1 MKHTFSDEL
10 TRTADDHVDLKTFAG
25 GVEQKMANFPEIR
38 VGPFWFTTRQIFL
51 TLIPLGVL
59 CAGLTVFGT
68 RFLRT
73 FPEVQQFIAAY
84 PGTGSFAQP
93 VTDGFPAWLRIC
105 HWLNFFLLLFMIR
118 SGIQIL
124 ADHPRLY
131 LNPGCTPGS
140 EWFRLLGPVPLN
152 REYHAKEDTVALP
165 GWLGLPGIRHSIGL
179 ARWWHFVFDTL
190 WLANGILVYVLLFS
204 TGQWRRIVPVS
215 FDIIPHTISTAI
227 QYLSLDFPPPSG
239 WLQYNGLQLLAYFTT
254 VFIASPLALITG
266 VMQSPAIAAQLHLA
280 TGFLNRQVARS
291 LHFLVLA
298 YFLLFI
304 VGHVVMVFATD
315 ALNNLNHMTLGTD
328 ERSWGGLLVFILLMG
343 FFAFAWMAATPL
355 TLKYP
360 RKIQHIGR
368 WVIGWLLDG
377 FEKLRPVANYQEKDI
392 SPYFWVNGTPPD
404 SEEYKK
410 HLQEGFRNYRL
421 HVGGL
426 VEKPMEISLDELR
439 SMPKQEQIT
448 SNYCIQGW
456 TGIAKWGGVRLKDIM
471 GLVQPK
477 PNACYVAFYSFAHGS
492 GKGRGLYYDVHK
504 IEHMSHDQTIL
515 AYEMNG
521 QNLPESHGAPLR
533 LRNELELGFK
543 SVKWV
548 QAVEFVE
555 SFAHLGQ
562 GEGGFNEDY
571 EFFTTRNPI

>member
-10 TRTADDHVDLKTFAG
+10 TRTADDYIDLKKFAG
-25 GVEQKMANFPEIR
+25 GVDQKMSNFPEIR
-38 VGPFWFTTRQIFL
+38 VGPFWFTTRQILL
-51 TLIPLGVL
+51 TFIPLGIL
-59 CAGLTVFGT
+59 GAGLAVFGA

-73 FPEVQQFIAAY
+73 FPEVQQFIATY

-93 VTDGFPAWLRIC
+93 VSDGFPAWLRIC

-266 VMQSPAIAAQLHLA
+266 VMQSPAVAAQLHLA

-343 FFAFAWMAATPL
+343 FFAVAWMAATPL

-404 SEEYKK
+404 SEGYKK

-426 VEKPMEISLDELR
+426 VEISMEIPMDQLR

-471 GLVQPK
+471 SLVQPK
-477 PNACYVAFYSFAHGS
+477 PNARYVVFYSFAHGS

-504 IEHMSHDQTIL
+504 IEHMNHDQTIL

-555 SFAHLGQ
+555 SFAQLGQ

>member
-10 TRTADDHVDLKTFAG
+10 TRTADDYIDLKKFAG
-25 GVEQKMANFPEIR
+25 GVDQKMSNFPEIR
-38 VGPFWFTTRQIFL
+38 VGPFWFTTRQILL
-51 TLIPLGVL
+51 TFIPLGIL
-59 CAGLTVFGT
+59 GAGLAVFGA
-68 RFLRT
+68 RFLRA

-93 VTDGFPAWLRIC
+93 VSNGFPAWLRIC

-266 VMQSPAIAAQLHLA
+266 VMQSPAVAAQLHLA

-328 ERSWGGLLVFILLMG
+328 ERSWGGLLVFVLLMG
-343 FFAFAWMAATPL
+343 FFAVAWMAATPL

-404 SEEYKK
+404 SEGYKK

-426 VEKPMEISLDELR
+426 VEKSMEIPMDQLR

-471 GLVQPK
+471 SLVQPK
-477 PNACYVAFYSFAHGS
+477 PNARYVVFYSFAHGS

-504 IEHMSHDQTIL
+504 IEHMNHDQTIL

-555 SFAHLGQ
+555 SFAQLGQ

>member
-10 TRTADDHVDLKTFAG
+10 TRTADDYIDLKKFAG
-25 GVEQKMANFPEIR
+25 GVDQKMSNFPEIR
-38 VGPFWFTTRQIFL
+38 VGPFWFTTRQILL
-51 TLIPLGVL
+51 TFIPLGIL
-59 CAGLTVFGT
+59 GAGLAVFGA

-73 FPEVQQFIAAY
+73 FPEVQQFIATY

-93 VTDGFPAWLRIC
+93 VSDGFPAWLRIC

-227 QYLSLDFPPPSG
+227 QYLSLNFPPPSG

-266 VMQSPAIAAQLHLA
+266 VMQSPAVAAQLHLA

-426 VEKPMEISLDELR
+426 VEKSMEIPMDQLR

-471 GLVQPK
+471 SLVQPK
-477 PNACYVAFYSFAHGS
+477 PNARYVVFYSFAHGS

-504 IEHMSHDQTIL
+504 IEHMNHDQTIL

-555 SFAHLGQ
+555 SFAQLGQ

>member
-10 TRTADDHVDLKTFAG
+10 TRTADDYIDLKKFAG
-25 GVEQKMANFPEIR
+25 GVDQKMSNFPEIR
-38 VGPFWFTTRQIFL
+38 VGPFWFTTRQILL
-51 TLIPLGVL
+51 TFIPLGIL
-59 CAGLTVFGT
+59 GAGLAVFGA

-73 FPEVQQFIAAY
+73 FPEVQQFIATY

-93 VTDGFPAWLRIC
+93 VSDGFPAWLRIC

-266 VMQSPAIAAQLHLA
+266 VMQSPAVAAQLHLA

-328 ERSWGGLLVFILLMG
+328 ERSWGGLLVFVLLMG
-343 FFAFAWMAATPL
+343 FFAVAWMAATPL

-404 SEEYKK
+404 SEGYKK

-426 VEKPMEISLDELR
+426 VEKSMEIPMDQLR

-471 GLVQPK
+471 SLVQPK
-477 PNACYVAFYSFAHGS
+477 PNARYVVFYSFAHGS

-504 IEHMSHDQTIL
+504 IEHMNHDQTIL

-555 SFAHLGQ
+555 SFAQLGQ

>member
-10 TRTADDHVDLKTFAG
+10 TRTADDYIDLKKFAG
-25 GVEQKMANFPEIR
+25 GVDQKMSNFPEIR
-38 VGPFWFTTRQIFL
+38 VGPFWFTTRQILL
-51 TLIPLGVL
+51 TFIPLGIL
-59 CAGLTVFGT
+59 GAGLAVFGA

-73 FPEVQQFIAAY
+73 FPEVQQFIATY

-93 VTDGFPAWLRIC
+93 VSDGFPAWLRIC

-227 QYLSLDFPPPSG
+227 QYLSLNFPPPSG

-266 VMQSPAIAAQLHLA
+266 VMQSPAVAAQLHLA

-328 ERSWGGLLVFILLMG
+328 ERSWGGLLVFVLLMG
-343 FFAFAWMAATPL
+343 FFAVAWMAATPL

-404 SEEYKK
+404 SEGYKK

-426 VEKPMEISLDELR
+426 VEISMEIPMDQLR

-471 GLVQPK
+471 SLVQPK
-477 PNACYVAFYSFAHGS
+477 PNARYVVFYSFAHGS

-555 SFAHLGQ
+555 SFTHLGQ

>member
-1 MKHTFSDEL
+1 MKHTFADEL
-10 TRTADDHVDLKTFAG
+10 SRTADNSIDSKTFAG
-25 GVEQKMANFPEIR
+25 GFPEAMARFPEIR
-38 VGPFWFTTRQIFL
+38 MGKWWITTRQSLLLLVPVGIAGTILSIL
-51 TLIPLGVL
+51 T
-59 CAGLTVFGT
+59 A

-73 FPEVQQFIAAY
+73 FPAVQQFIATY
-84 PGTGSFAQP
+84 PGTGSFAP
-93 VTDGFPAWLRIC
+93 PLPDGFPLWLRTC
-105 HWLNFFLLLFMIR
+105 HWINFFLLLFMIR

-131 LNPGCTPGS
+131 LNPHCTPGP
-140 EWFRLLGPVPLN
+140 EWLRLLGPAPLD
-152 REYHAKEDTVALP
+152 REYHAKEDTVSLP

-215 FDIIPHTISTAI
+215 LDVIPHTLSTAL

-266 VMQSPAIAAQLHLA
+266 VMQSPAIAARLHLA
-280 TGFLNRQVARS
+280 TGFLNRQVGRS
-291 LHFLVLA
+291 LHFLVLG

-304 VGHVVMVFATD
+304 IGHVVMVFATD
-315 ALNNLNHMTLGTD
+315 ALNNLNHMTLGTND
-328 ERSWGGLLVFILLMG
+328 RSWAGFLVFALIL
-343 FFAFAWMAATPL
+343 AFTTIAWLLATPL

-360 RKIQHIGR
+360 RKVQHIGR
-368 WVIGWLLDG
+368 WVIGGILDRI
-377 FEKLRPVANYQEKDI
+377 EKLRPVANYSEKDI
-392 SPYFWVNGTPPD
+392 SPYFWVNGTAPVSD
-404 SEEYKK
+404 EYKS
-410 HLQEGFRNYRL
+410 HLAEGFRNYQL
-421 HVGGL
+421 NVGGL
-426 VEKPMEISLDELR
+426 IEKPLQLTLAQLR
-439 SMPKQEQIT
+439 ALPKQEQIT

-456 TGIAKWGGVRLKDIM
+456 TGVAKWGGVRLKDIM
-471 GLVQPK
+471 ALVRPM
-477 PNACYVAFYSFAHGS
+477 PNARYVVFFSFAHGS
-492 GKGRGLYYDVHK
+492 EKGRGLYYDCHK
-504 IEHMSHDQTIL
+504 IEHMQHDQTIL

-521 QNLPESHGAPLR
+521 KVLPECHGAPLR

-548 QAVEFVE
+548 QSVEFVE
-555 SFAHLGQ
+555 SFTSLGL

-571 EFFTTRNPI
+571 EFYTTRNPI

>member
-1 MKHTFSDEL
+1 
-10 TRTADDHVDLKTFAG
+10 
-25 GVEQKMANFPEIR
+25 
-38 VGPFWFTTRQIFL
+38 
-51 TLIPLGVL
+51 
-59 CAGLTVFGT
+59 
-68 RFLRT
+68 
-73 FPEVQQFIAAY
+73 
-84 PGTGSFAQP
+84 
-93 VTDGFPAWLRIC
+93 
-105 HWLNFFLLLFMIR
+105 MIR

-266 VMQSPAIAAQLHLA
+266 VMQSPAVAAQLHLA

-328 ERSWGGLLVFILLMG
+328 ERSWGGLLVFVLLMG
-343 FFAFAWMAATPL
+343 FFAVAWMAATPL

-404 SEEYKK
+404 SEGYKK

-426 VEKPMEISLDELR
+426 VEISMEIPMDQLR

-471 GLVQPK
+471 SLVQPK
-477 PNACYVAFYSFAHGS
+477 PNARYVVFYSFAHGS

-504 IEHMSHDQTIL
+504 IEHMNHDQTIL

-555 SFAHLGQ
+555 SFAQLGQ

>member
-38 VGPFWFTTRQIFL
+38 LGPLWFSTRRILL
-51 TLIPLGVL
+51 TLIPLGIVG
-59 CAGLTVFGT
+59 AGLAVFGA

-73 FPEVQQFIAAY
+73 FPEVQQFIATY

-93 VTDGFPAWLRIC
+93 VSDGFPAWLRIC

-266 VMQSPAIAAQLHLA
+266 VMQSPAVAAQLHLA

-328 ERSWGGLLVFILLMG
+328 ERSWGGLLVFVLLMG
-343 FFAFAWMAATPL
+343 FFTVALMAATPL

-404 SEEYKK
+404 SEGYKK

-426 VEKPMEISLDELR
+426 VEKSMEIPMDQLR

-477 PNACYVAFYSFAHGS
+477 PNARYVVFYSFAHGS

-504 IEHMSHDQTIL
+504 IEHMNHDQTIL

-555 SFAHLGQ
+555 SFAQLGQ

>member
-1 MKHTFSDEL
+1 MKHTFADEL
-10 TRTADDHVDLKTFAG
+10 TRTAGDTVDPKEFAG
-25 GVEQKMANFPEIR
+25 GIPQDMARFPEIR
-38 VGPFWFTTRQIFL
+38 IGPWWVTTRQSLLF
-51 TLIPLGVL
+51 LIPLGVIGAIL
-59 CAGLTVFGT
+59 AVFT
-68 RFLRT
+68 CRFLRT
-73 FPEVQQFIAAY
+73 LPLIQQFITTY
-84 PGTGSFAQP
+84 PGTGAFAP
-93 VTDGFPAWLRIC
+93 PLPDGFPLWLRVC

-140 EWFRLLGPVPLN
+140 EWFRLLGPVPLD

-179 ARWWHFVFDTL
+179 ARWWHFVFDTF
-190 WLANGILVYVLLFS
+190 WLANGIAVYVLLFS

-215 FDIIPHTISTAI
+215 FDVIPHTISTAI

-266 VMQSPAIAAQLHLA
+266 VMQSPAIAARLHLA

-291 LHFLVLA
+291 LHFLVLG

-315 ALNNLNHMTLGTD
+315 ALNNLNHMTRGTD
-328 ERSWGGLLVFILLMG
+328 DRSWAGFLILALIMG
-343 FFAFAWMAATPL
+343 FTTIAWLLATPL
-355 TLKYP
+355 TLKHP

-368 WVIGWLLDG
+368 SIIGWLLDG
-377 FEKLRPVANYQEKDI
+377 IEKLRPVANYREKDI
-392 SPYFWVNGTPPD
+392 SPYFWVNGTAPV

-410 HLQEGFRNYRL
+410 LLAEGFRNYQL
-421 HVGGL
+421 NVGGL
-426 VEKPMEISLDELR
+426 VENPMQISLAQLR
-439 SMPKQEQIT
+439 AMPHFEQIT

-456 TGIAKWGGVRLKDIM
+456 TGIAKWGGVRMKDIM
-471 GLVQPK
+471 ALVHPH
-477 PNACYVAFYSFAHGS
+477 PNARYVVFYSFAHGS
-492 GKGRGLYYDVHK
+492 GKGHGLYYDAHK
-504 IEHMSHDQTIL
+504 MEHMQHDQTIL

-521 QNLPESHGAPLR
+521 KDLPECHGAPLR

-548 QAVEFVE
+548 QSVEFVE

>member
-10 TRTADDHVDLKTFAG
+10 TRTADDYIDLKKFAG
-25 GVEQKMANFPEIR
+25 GVDQKMSNFPEIR
-38 VGPFWFTTRQIFL
+38 VGPFWFTTRQILL
-51 TLIPLGVL
+51 TFIPLGIL
-59 CAGLTVFGT
+59 GAGLAVFGA

-73 FPEVQQFIAAY
+73 FPEVQQFIATY

-93 VTDGFPAWLRIC
+93 VSDGFPAWLRIC

-227 QYLSLDFPPPSG
+227 QYLSLNFPPPSG

-266 VMQSPAIAAQLHLA
+266 VMQSPAVAAQLHLA

-328 ERSWGGLLVFILLMG
+328 ERSWGGLLVFVLLMG
-343 FFAFAWMAATPL
+343 FFAVAWMAATPL

-404 SEEYKK
+404 SEGYKK

-426 VEKPMEISLDELR
+426 VEISMEIPMDQLR

-471 GLVQPK
+471 SLVQPK
-477 PNACYVAFYSFAHGS
+477 PNARYVVFYSFAHGS

-504 IEHMSHDQTIL
+504 IEHMNHDQTIL

-555 SFAHLGQ
+555 SFAQLGQ

>member
-1 MKHTFSDEL
+1 
-10 TRTADDHVDLKTFAG
+10 
-25 GVEQKMANFPEIR
+25 MARFPEIR
-38 VGPFWFTTRQIFL
+38 IGPWWVTTRQSLLF
-51 TLIPLGVL
+51 LIPLGIISAIL
-59 CAGLTVFGT
+59 AVFT
-68 RFLRT
+68 ARFLRT
-73 FPEVQQFIAAY
+73 LPLIQQFIAAY
-84 PGTGSFAQP
+84 PGTGSFAP
-93 VTDGFPAWLRIC
+93 PLPDGFPLWLRAC

-140 EWFRLLGPVPLN
+140 EWFRLLGPVPLD

-179 ARWWHFVFDTL
+179 ARWWHFVFDTF
-190 WLANGILVYVLLFS
+190 WLANGIAVYVLLFS

-215 FDIIPHTISTAI
+215 FEVIPHTISTAL

-266 VMQSPAIAAQLHLA
+266 VMQSPALAARLHLA

-291 LHFLVLA
+291 LHFLVLG

-315 ALNNLNHMTLGTD
+315 ALNNLNHMTRGTD
-328 ERSWGGLLVFILLMG
+328 DNSWAGFLIFALIMG
-343 FFAFAWMAATPL
+343 FTTIAWLLATPL
-355 TLKYP
+355 TLKHP

-368 WVIGWLLDG
+368 SIIGWLLDG
-377 FEKLRPVANYQEKDI
+377 IEKLRPVANYREKDI
-392 SPYFWVNGTPPD
+392 SPYFWVNGTAPVSD
-404 SEEYKK
+404 EYKK
-410 HLQEGFRNYRL
+410 LLAEGFRNYQL
-421 HVGGL
+421 NVGGL
-426 VEKPMEISLDELR
+426 VEKPMQISLAQLR
-439 SMPKQEQIT
+439 AMPHFEQIT

-456 TGIAKWGGVRLKDIM
+456 TGIAKWGGVRMKDIM
-471 GLVQPK
+471 ALVHPH
-477 PNACYVAFYSFAHGS
+477 PNARYVVFYSFAHGS
-492 GKGRGLYYDVHK
+492 GKGHGLYYDAHK
-504 IEHMSHDQTIL
+504 IEHMQHDQTIL

-521 QNLPESHGAPLR
+521 KDLPECHGAPLR

-548 QAVEFVE
+548 QSVEFVE

>member
-10 TRTADDHVDLKTFAG
+10 TRTAENQVDPGKFAG
-25 GVEQKMANFPEIR
+25 GFDQKMASFPEVR
-38 VGPFWFTTRQIFL
+38 LGSRWFTTRQILL
-51 TLIPLGVL
+51 TVLPLGLVGAA
-59 CAGLTVFGT
+59 CAVGGA

-73 FPEVQQFIAAY
+73 LPAVQQFIATY
-84 PGTGSFAQP
+84 PGTGSFAVP
-93 VTDGFPAWLRIC
+93 VYDGFPAWLRIC

-131 LNPGCTPGS
+131 LNPDCTPGS
-140 EWFRLLGPVPLN
+140 EWFRLLGPVPLD

-190 WLANGILVYVLLFS
+190 WLANGLLVYVLLFT

-215 FDIIPHTISTAI
+215 LDVIPHTLSTAL

-254 VFIASPLALITG
+254 VFIASPLALLTG
-266 VMQSPAIAAQLHLA
+266 IMQSPAVAAQLHLA

-291 LHFLVLA
+291 LHFLVLG
-298 YFLLFI
+298 YFILFI
-304 VGHVVMVFATD
+304 VGHVGMVFITD
-315 ALNNLNHMTLGTD
+315 PLNNLHHMTLGD
-328 ERSWGGLLVFILLMG
+328 DGHSWAGFLVFSFIMG
-343 FFAFAWMAATPL
+343 CTAVAWMVATPL

-368 WVIGWLLDG
+368 AAIGWLLDG
-377 FEKLRPVANYQEKDI
+377 LERLRPVANYQEKDL
-392 SPYFWVNGTPPD
+392 SPYFWINGTPPA
-404 SEEYKK
+404 SAEYQK
-410 HLQEGFRNYRL
+410 HLQEGFRNYSL
-421 HVGGL
+421 QVGGL
-426 VEKPMEISLDELR
+426 VEKPLKLSYQQLR

-448 SNYCIQGW
+448 SHYCIQGW

-471 GLVQPK
+471 KLVQPS
-477 PNACYVAFYSFAHGS
+477 PRARYVAFYSFAHGA
-492 GKGRGLYYDVHK
+492 GQGRGLYYDVHK
-504 IEHMSHDQTIL
+504 MEHMQHDQTIL

-521 QNLPESHGAPLR
+521 QDLPPSHGAPLR

-548 QAVEFVE
+548 QGVEFIE
-555 SFAHLGQ
+555 SYAHLGQ

-571 EFFTTRNPI
+571 EFYSTRNPI

>member
-1 MKHTFSDEL
+1 MKHTFADEL
-10 TRTADDHVDLKTFAG
+10 TRNAGDSIDLKEFAG
-25 GVEQKMANFPEIR
+25 GIPQEMARFPEIR
-38 VGPFWFTTRQIFL
+38 IGPWWVTTRQSLLF
-51 TLIPLGVL
+51 LIPLGIIGAIL
-59 CAGLTVFGT
+59 AVFT
-68 RFLRT
+68 AHFLRT
-73 FPEVQQFIAAY
+73 LPLIQQFIAAY
-84 PGTGSFAQP
+84 PGTGSFAP
-93 VTDGFPAWLRIC
+93 PLADGFPIWLRAC

-140 EWFRLLGPVPLN
+140 EWFRLLGPVPLD

-190 WLANGILVYVLLFS
+190 WLANGIAVYILLCS

-215 FDIIPHTISTAI
+215 FDVIPHTISTAI

-266 VMQSPAIAAQLHLA
+266 VMQSPAIAARLHLA

-291 LHFLVLA
+291 LHFLVLG

-304 VGHVVMVFATD
+304 AGHVVMVFATD
-315 ALNNLNHMTLGTD
+315 ALNNLNHMTRGTND
-328 ERSWGGLLVFILLMG
+328 SSWTGLFVFTLIMG
-343 FFAFAWMAATPL
+343 FTTVAWMAATPL
-355 TLKYP
+355 TLKHP
-360 RKIQHIGR
+360 RKVQHIGR

-377 FEKLRPVANYQEKDI
+377 IEKLRPVANYQEKDI
-392 SPYFWVNGTPPD
+392 STYFWVNGTAPVSD
-404 SEEYKK
+404 EYKK
-410 HLQEGFRNYRL
+410 HLAEGFRNYQL
-421 HVGGL
+421 NVGGL
-426 VEKPMEISLDELR
+426 VEKPTQISLTQIR
-439 SMPKQEQIT
+439 AMPHFEQIT

-456 TGIAKWGGVRLKDIM
+456 TGIAKWGGVRMKDIM
-471 GLVQPK
+471 ALVHPH
-477 PNACYVAFYSFAHGS
+477 PNARYVVFYSFAHGS
-492 GKGRGLYYDVHK
+492 GKGHGLYYDAHK
-504 IEHMSHDQTIL
+504 IEHMQHDQTIL

-521 QNLPESHGAPLR
+521 KDLPERHGAPLR

-548 QAVEFVE
+548 QSVEFVE
-555 SFAHLGQ
+555 SFDHLGQ

>member
-1 MKHTFSDEL
+1 MKHTFADEL
-10 TRTADDHVDLKTFAG
+10 SRTSNSSIDLQTFG
-25 GVEQKMANFPEIR
+25 GGFPQSMARFPEIR
-38 VGPFWFTTRQIFL
+38 IGKWWVTTRQSLILLAPIGIAGAILAIF
-51 TLIPLGVL
+51 T
-59 CAGLTVFGT
+59 A

-73 FPEVQQFIAAY
+73 LPAVQQFIATY
-84 PGTGSFAQP
+84 PGTGSFAP
-93 VTDGFPAWLRIC
+93 PLPDGFPLWLRAC
-105 HWLNFFLLLFMIR
+105 HWINFFLLLFMIR

-131 LNPGCTPGS
+131 LNPHCTPGS
-140 EWFRLLGPVPLN
+140 EWLRLLGPVPLD
-152 REYHAKEDTVALP
+152 REYHAKEDTVSLP

-215 FDIIPHTISTAI
+215 FDVIPHTLSTAL
-227 QYLSLDFPPPSG
+227 QYLSLDFPSPSG

-266 VMQSPAIAAQLHLA
+266 VMQSPAIAARLHLA

-291 LHFLVLA
+291 LHFLVLG

-304 VGHVVMVFATD
+304 AGHVVMVFATD
-315 ALNNLNHMTLGTD
+315 AINNLNHITLGTND
-328 ERSWGGLLVFILLMG
+328 RSWAGFLVFALIFALTTIAWLL
-343 FFAFAWMAATPL
+343 ATPL

-360 RKIQHIGR
+360 RKVQHIGR
-368 WVIGWLLDG
+368 WIIGGILDRI
-377 FEKLRPVANYQEKDI
+377 EKLRPVANYSEKDI
-392 SPYFWVNGTPPD
+392 SPYFWVNGTAPV
-404 SEEYKK
+404 SVEYKK
-410 HLQEGFRNYRL
+410 HLAEGFRNYQL
-421 HVGGL
+421 NVGGL
-426 VEKPMEISLDELR
+426 VEKPVQLTLNQLR
-439 SMPKQEQIT
+439 ALPKQEQIT

-456 TGIAKWGGVRLKDIM
+456 TGVAKWGGVRLRDIM
-471 GLVQPK
+471 ALARPM
-477 PNACYVAFYSFAHGS
+477 PNARYVVFYSFAHGS
-492 GKGRGLYYDVHK
+492 EKGRGLYYDCHK
-504 IEHMSHDQTIL
+504 IEHMPHDQTIL

-521 QNLPESHGAPLR
+521 KVLPERHGAPLR

-548 QAVEFVE
+548 QSVEFVE
-555 SFAHLGQ
+555 SFTSLGL

-571 EFFTTRNPI
+571 EFYTTRNPI

>member
-10 TRTADDHVDLKTFAG
+10 TRTADDYIDLKKFAG

-38 VGPFWFTTRQIFL
+38 LGPFWLTTRQILL
-51 TLIPLGVL
+51 TFIPLGIL
-59 CAGLTVFGT
+59 GAGLAVFGA

-93 VTDGFPAWLRIC
+93 VSDGFPAWLRIC

-215 FDIIPHTISTAI
+215 VDIIPHTISTAI

-254 VFIASPLALITG
+254 VFIASPLAMITG
-266 VMQSPAIAAQLHLA
+266 VMQSPAVAAQLHLA

-328 ERSWGGLLVFILLMG
+328 ERSWGGLLVFVLLMG
-343 FFAFAWMAATPL
+343 FFAVAWMAATPL

-377 FEKLRPVANYQEKDI
+377 FEKLRPIANYQEKDI

-404 SEEYKK
+404 SEGYKK

-426 VEKPMEISLDELR
+426 VEISMEIPMDQLR

-471 GLVQPK
+471 SLVQPK
-477 PNACYVAFYSFAHGS
+477 PNARYVVFYSFAHGS

-504 IEHMSHDQTIL
+504 IEHMNHDQTIL

-555 SFAHLGQ
+555 SFAQLGQ

>member
-1 MKHTFSDEL
+1 MKHTFADEL
-10 TRTADDHVDLKTFAG
+10 TRATGESIDPKTFAG
-25 GVEQKMANFPEIR
+25 GIPQVMARFPEVRI
-38 VGPFWFTTRQIFL
+38 GPWWITTRQILL
-51 TLIPLGVL
+51 TFIPLGIVG
-59 CAGLTVFGT
+59 AGLAVLGA

-73 FPEVQQFIAAY
+73 LPEVQKFIAAY

-93 VTDGFPAWLRIC
+93 VPDGFPVWLRIC
-105 HWLNFFLLLFMIR
+105 HWLNFFLMLFMIR

-131 LNPGCTPGS
+131 LNPDCTPGS
-140 EWFRLLGPVPLN
+140 EWLRLLGPVPLN
-152 REYHAKEDTVALP
+152 REYHAKEDAVSLP
-165 GWLGLPGIRHSIGL
+165 GWLGLPGIRHSVGL

-190 WLANGILVYVLLFS
+190 WLGNGVLVYVLLFS

-215 FDIIPHTISTAI
+215 FDVIPHTISTAL

-266 VMQSPAIAAQLHLA
+266 VMKSPAIAARLHLA

-291 LHFLVLA
+291 LHFLVLG

-328 ERSWGGLLVFILLMG
+328 ERSWGGLLVFVLLMG
-343 FFAFAWMAATPL
+343 FFAVAWMGATPL

-377 FEKLRPVANYQEKDI
+377 FEKLRPVANYREKDI

-404 SEEYKK
+404 SEGYKK

-426 VEKPMEISLDELR
+426 VEKSMEIPMDQLR

-471 GLVQPK
+471 SLVQPK
-477 PNACYVAFYSFAHGS
+477 PNARYVVFYSFAHGS

-504 IEHMSHDQTIL
+504 IEHMNHDQTIL

-555 SFAHLGQ
+555 SFAQLGQ

>member
-10 TRTADDHVDLKTFAG
+10 TRTADDYIDLKKFAG
-25 GVEQKMANFPEIR
+25 GVDQKMSNFPEIR
-38 VGPFWFTTRQIFL
+38 VGPFWFTTRQILL
-51 TLIPLGVL
+51 TFIPLGIL
-59 CAGLTVFGT
+59 GAGLAVFGA

-73 FPEVQQFIAAY
+73 FPEVQQFIATY

-93 VTDGFPAWLRIC
+93 VSDGFPAWLRIC

-266 VMQSPAIAAQLHLA
+266 VMQSPAVAAQLHLA

-328 ERSWGGLLVFILLMG
+328 ERSWGGLLVFVLLMG
-343 FFAFAWMAATPL
+343 FFAVAWMAATPL

-404 SEEYKK
+404 SEGYKK

-426 VEKPMEISLDELR
+426 VEISMEIPMDQLR

-471 GLVQPK
+471 SLVQPK
-477 PNACYVAFYSFAHGS
+477 PNARYVVFYSFAHGS

-504 IEHMSHDQTIL
+504 IEHMNHDQTIL

-555 SFAHLGQ
+555 SFAQLGQ

>member
-1 MKHTFSDEL
+1 MKRTLADEL
-10 TRTADDHVDLKTFAG
+10 THSTDGRVDLNTFAG
-25 GVEQKMANFPEIR
+25 GFPQRTPALPSIR
-38 VGPFWFTTRQIFL
+38 IGRFWLTTRQILFP
-51 TLIPLGVL
+51 LIPLGIAGAVL
-59 CAGLTVFGT
+59 AVLGA

-73 FPEVQQFIAAY
+73 IPTVQQFIAMY

-140 EWFRLLGPVPLN
+140 EWFRLLGPVPLD
-152 REYHAKEDTVALP
+152 REYHAKEDTVSLP
-165 GWLGLPGIRHSIGL
+165 GWLGLPGIRHSVGL
-179 ARWWHFVFDTL
+179 ARWWHFVFDTF
-190 WLANGILVYVLLFS
+190 WLVNGIVVFVLLFS

-215 FDIIPHTISTAI
+215 WDVIPHTISTAI

-266 VMQSPAIAAQLHLA
+266 LMQSQAIAAQLHLA

-298 YFLLFI
+298 YFLVFI
-304 VGHVVMVFATD
+304 LGHVVMVFATD
-315 ALNNLNHMTLGTD
+315 ALNNLNHMTLGSD
-328 ERSWGGLLVFILLMG
+328 DRSWAGFLVFAVMMG
-343 FFAFAWMAATPL
+343 ITAVAWMAATPL

-360 RKIQHIGR
+360 RKVQHIGR
-368 WVIGWLLDG
+368 WVIGWLLEG
-377 FEKLRPVANYQEKDI
+377 FEKARPVANYKEKDI
-392 SPYFWVNGTPPD
+392 SSYFWVNGTAPD
-404 SEEYKK
+404 SEEYRT
-410 HLQEGFRNYRL
+410 HAQQHFQNYRL
-421 HVGGL
+421 RVLGL
-426 VEKPMEISLDELR
+426 VEKPMEIPLSQLR
-439 SMPKQEQIT
+439 DLPKQEQIT

-471 GLVQPK
+471 ALVQPK
-477 PNACYVAFYSFAHGS
+477 THARYVVFYSFAHGA
-492 GKGRGLYYDVHK
+492 GRGRGLYYDVHR

-521 QNLPESHGAPLR
+521 RDLPAAHGAPLR

-543 SVKWV
+543 QVKWV

-555 SFAHLGQ
+555 SYAHLGQ

-571 EFFTTRNPI
+571 EFYTTRSPI